1 MIKLSEL
8 VNQLRCR
15 VPKVCHANRCA
26 KHGCDL
32 SMHKLHSEKAI
43 IDMDCRELQIP
54 SDHPRCD
61 YIFVGSAMENKDGNF
76 LALIEMKRGNA
87 SAGELCK
94 QLKAGAEF
102 AQEQLTLENMDFQFL
117 AVAVYGGKVHKD
129 EINRLRKKQCRI
141 PFRGARHEIKLV
153 RSGSPLATALR

>member
-1 MIKLSEL
+1 MTEL
-8 VNQLRCR
+8 ADHLKNRI
-15 VPKVCHANRCA
+15 PKMCHVNRCA
-26 KHGCDL
+26 KRGSDL
-32 SMHKLHSEKAI
+32 SMRDLHPKKAI
-43 IDMDCRELQIP
+43 INMDCRELRIP

-61 YIFVGSAMENKDGNF
+61 YIFAGATAKSSGKNF

-87 SAGELCK
+87 NAGELCK

-102 AQEQLTLENMDFQFL
+102 AQEQLTLEDMDFQFL